1 MRGEW
6 HVDAERSSMRSL
18 TFSLLLV
25 VLVSIFG
32 LGWAL
37 DALFSRVSDTDE
49 DYLSVITAIGSDMAL
64 AMNNVGNLDEFMD
77 SSGYAATVTPVE
89 EFSLP
94 ESILT
99 QLKSGE
105 PVVLE
110 SDTGLSLNYYIPN
123 HLQVLSLEDIPA
135 LDSAKPGL
143 QILFTS
149 MFYIGTL
156 ALVLL
161 WLKPLLRRLGL
172 LRKASMEFGSGNLNS
187 RVDSQGISYIADI
200 EKEFNRMA
208 ERIQNQVDD
217 NKLLTSAV
225 SHDLRTP
232 LARLRFG
239 IDTMAVSDQ
248 PEARAQYLSRVSSD
262 LDEMES
268 QIDSLLRFARLDNV
282 MDDVIKEQI
291 NLADLAAECVA
302 QYADESV
309 EVTLRAGNLS
319 GTVFGSIDHLG
330 TLVNNLLQNAV
341 NHAMTKV
348 EVQVQSRN
356 NSIELIVADDGPGLS
371 LDKVENLLKPFQR
384 GESSKGFGLGL
395 AVVSRIALH
404 HRAELIPGV
413 AESLGGACF
422 TVRFPV
428 S

>member
-1 MRGEW
+1 
-6 HVDAERSSMRSL
+6 MRSL

-32 LGWAL
+32 LGWTL
-37 DALFSRVSDTDE
+37 DALFSRVSDTDD
-49 DYLSVITAIGSDMAL
+49 DYLSVITSIGSDMAQ
-64 AMNNVGNLDEFMD
+64 AMNNVSNLDDFMD
-77 SSGYAATVTPVE
+77 TSGYAGTVTPVD

-105 PVVLE
+105 AVVLE
-110 SDTGLSLNYYIPN
+110 SETGLSLNYYIPN
-123 HLQVLSLEDIPA
+123 HQQVLSLQNIPA
-135 LDSAKPGL
+135 LDGVKSGV
-143 QILFTS
+143 QVLFTS

-172 LRKASMEFGSGNLNS
+172 LRSASMEFGAGDLNS
-187 RVDSQGISYIADI
+187 RVDTQGFSYIADI

-239 IDTMAVSDQ
+239 IDTLAVSEQ
-248 PEARAQYLSRVSSD
+248 PQARAQYLSRVSSD
-262 LDEMES
+262 LDAMES

-282 MDDVIKEQI
+282 MDDIAKAPV
-291 NLADLAAECVA
+291 NLAALATECVA
-302 QYADESV
+302 QYADEPV
-309 EVTLRAGNLS
+309 EVTLHSNNLPVE
-319 GTVFGSIDHLG
+319 VFGSIEHLG

-341 NHAMTKV
+341 NHAEQKV
-348 EVQVQSRN
+348 EVHVKKNSD
-356 NSIELIVADDGPGLS
+356 SIELIVSDDGPGLGP
-371 LDKVENLLKPFQR
+371 DQVDNLVKPFQR
-384 GESSKGFGLGL
+384 GESSTGYGLGL
-395 AVVSRIALH
+395 AIVSRVALH
-404 HRAELIPGV
+404 HRAELLPGV
-413 AESLGGACF
+413 SDSLGGASF